1 MRPIRSP
8 ADVVAMSTECKK
20 SKDHLNKAFR
30 NLLKE
35 FASNYSSESLDALL
49 GVKSVG
55 VAVFYLSEV
64 DDSPEVPYGYI
75 HVR

>member
-49 GVKSVG
+49 GDEVCWSRC
-55 VAVFYLSEV
+55 FYLSEV

>member
-1 MRPIRSP
+1 MQEEQR
-8 ADVVAMSTECKK
+8 
-20 SKDHLNKAFR
+20 HLDKALR

-35 FASNYSSESLDALL
+35 LASNYSSESLDALL
-49 GVKSVG
+49 
-55 VAVFYLSEV
+55 FYLWEV